1 MKDFFYSVWISLIF
15 LIVMT
20 YITLSYFSL
29 PVMILYAL
37 FYVFY
42 FERSIEWREFR
53 KKQKIKK

>member
-1 MKDFFYSVWISLIF
+1 MKDFFYSIWISLIF
-15 LIVMT
+15 FIVMT

>member
-15 LIVMT
+15 FIVMT